1 MVAAGPVPRKPE
13 VAPPAGLPG
22 GGKWA
27 IHNPDRT
34 TGQPPTRTAMAKPRD
49 TRKELKKKPLKS
61 PKEKKAAKLEK
72 RKNREG

>member
-1 MVAAGPVPRKPE
+1 
-13 VAPPAGLPG
+13 
-22 GGKWA
+22 
-27 IHNPDRT
+27 
-34 TGQPPTRTAMAKPRD
+34 MAKPRD